1 VAKLSVPEVQSRH
14 CESYQVAV
22 ELLGKRWNGA
32 IVAVLL
38 PGPLRYHQLAMAVP
52 GVSERLLSERL
63 KELEAAGVVG
73 RSILPGPPVGV
84 EYELTEA
91 GRELAR
97 PIEAIGDWAR
107 QWIETG
113 RIRPG
118 AGRR

>member
-1 VAKLSVPEVQSRH
+1 MAKLSVPEVQSRH

-63 KELEAAGVVG
+63 KELESEGVLERRV
-73 RSILPGPPVGV
+73 
-84 EYELTEA
+84 Y
-91 GRELAR
+91 
-97 PIEAIGDWAR
+97 EAIGDWAR